1 MRRTLVAAL
10 ILVSLSA
17 TGLFGC
23 TKKLPPQYTP
33 HALID
38 AELPPIRV
46 NRIDVGPTSLK
57 VEPGK
62 PTVLA
67 LWATWCVPCREEI
80 PALVH
85 WSRMQ
90 EHTQLIVLNVDELS
104 VDLTVIRTLAGEFG
118 LDAPVL
124 ATTPAKASPLG
135 LRALP
140 VIYVMDAEG
149 IVRAVKEGYEGVE
162 AMHAWIAETVDQL

>member
-1 MRRTLVAAL
+1 MRRTVVAAL

-17 TGLFGC
+17 HGLFGC
-23 TKKLPPQYTP
+23 TKKLPAQFTP

-46 NRIDVGPTSLK
+46 NRIDVGRTSLK
-57 VEPGK
+57 VKLGK

-67 LWATWCVPCREEI
+67 LWATWCEPCREEI
-80 PALVH
+80 PALAH

-90 EHTQLIVLNVDELS
+90 EHTQLIVLNVDERSTDLS
-104 VDLTVIRTLAGEFG
+104 EIRTLAGEFG
-118 LDAPVL
+118 LDAPLL
-124 ATTPAKASPLG
+124 ATTPGDAAPLG

-140 VIYVMDAEG
+140 VIYVIDADG
-149 IVRAVKEGYEGVE
+149 TVRAVKEGFEGVE